1 MTAVDPDL
9 VERLANH
16 DDYLTARELVQ
27 YLERHHPVE
36 GPGVP
41 PDLVE
46 SYAEELDYD
55 RDRLMD
61 SLDDRFTDARTWQ
74 PGERLYEVGDNVS
87 IYPPAWHEE
96 LADTTD
102 LSSYVEVMLESVRAP
117 EGVEVDRDRL
127 GIKQDDLLTAVEI
140 IGDVDRSAARDLVR
154 NQRLE
159 GSLVLYAF
167 QNPEEIVR
175 LPEESVE

>member
-1 MTAVDPDL
+1 MVSVDSEL

-36 GPGVP
+36 GPGIP
-41 PDLVE
+41 RDLVE

-55 RDRLMD
+55 RDRLLD
-61 SLDDRFTDARTWQ
+61 SLDDRLTDARTWQ

-87 IYPPAWHEE
+87 IYSPAWHEE
-96 LADTTD
+96 LAGTTD
-102 LSSYVEVMLESVRAP
+102 LSKYVEVMLESVKAP
-117 EGVEVDRDRL
+117 EGVEVDRNRL
-127 GIKQDDLLTAVEI
+127 GIKQDDLLTAVEV
-140 IGDVDRSAARDLVR
+140 IGDVDRSAARDLLR
-154 NQRLE
+154 SQRLE
-159 GSLVLYAF
+159 GALVLYAF

>member
-1 MTAVDPDL
+1 MVSVDPDL
-9 VERLANH
+9 VERLAHH
-16 DDYLTARELVQ
+16 DEYLTARELVQ

-41 PDLVE
+41 RELVE
-46 SYAEELDYD
+46 SFAEELDYD
-55 RDRLMD
+55 RDRLLG
-61 SLDDRFTDARTWQ
+61 SLDDRLTDARTWQ
-74 PGERLYEVGDNVS
+74 PGERLYEIAGNVS
-87 IYPPAWHEE
+87 IYPPAWHEQ

-102 LSSYVEVMLESVRAP
+102 LSNYVEVMLESVKAP
-117 EGVEVDRDRL
+117 EGVEVDRNRL

-140 IGDVDRSAARDLVR
+140 IGELDRSAARDLLR
-154 NQRLE
+154 SQRLA

-175 LPEESVE
+175 LPEEGVE